1 MALQVT
7 DLNYT
12 IMNKK
17 KLLLVVAI
25 VGAVA
30 AYFMWDNFLRTA
42 PSMSSLTAEYR
53 VNALDF
59 YTEYE
64 ESEEA
69 ADAKYQNKV
78 VEIVGEVEGIESADG
93 SLPVITL
100 KTNGFGT
107 IKCTMESQLSS
118 DELEDI
124 KINSSLVIRGEVQGI
139 LLDVLVGRSIVVEPS

>member
-1 MALQVT
+1 
-7 DLNYT
+7 
-12 IMNKK
+12 MNKK
-17 KLLLVVAI
+17 KLLIVVAI

-42 PSMSSLTAEYR
+42 PSMSSITAEYR

-59 YTEYE
+59 YAEYE
-64 ESEEA
+64 ESEDA
-69 ADAKYQNKV
+69 ANVKYQNKV
-78 VEIVGEVEGIESADG
+78 IEIVGEVEGVESSEG

-107 IKCTMESQLSS
+107 VKCTMESQLSS
-118 DELEDI
+118 
-124 KINSSLVIRGEVQGI
+124 SVQGI